1 MSFVTRAFGLAGT
14 LATFFFIGR
23 IVDPDQLA
31 AYGGRYFE
39 FVLIGMMVGAISSV
53 GLRSF
58 TDTISAEQSSGTLE
72 VLLVTPTGLPTLFAG
87 ALLVPLGF
95 VLLESSIILLVSVS
109 LLGAHLQVG
118 GLLTAALALPPTL
131 AFFAAVGACSAAF
144 IVVSKR
150 GDPVTP
156 VFTQLSNLLAGAL
169 FPVAVLPGAL
179 QAVAKVF
186 PPYYSLRVIR
196 GGLLNGSGI
205 TDVWGDY
212 LVLVGSAAIALPL
225 SLVLFRAALRT
236 ARETGTLGTY

>member
-1 MSFVTRAFGLAGT
+1 MAFVTRAFGLAGT
-14 LATFFFIGR
+14 LATFYFIGR
-23 IVDPDQLA
+23 IVDPERLA

-39 FVLIGMMVGAISSV
+39 FVLIGMMVGAIASV

-58 TDTISAEQSSGTLE
+58 SDTISTEQASGTLE
-72 VLLVTPTGLPTLFAG
+72 VLLVTPTGLPTLFGG
-87 ALLVPLGF
+87 ALVVPLAF
-95 VLLESSIILLVSVS
+95 ILIESSIILLVSIAF
-109 LLGAHLQVG
+109 LDAHLQVG
-118 GLLTAALALPPTL
+118 GLVTAALALPPTL

-169 FPVAVLPGAL
+169 FPVTVLPGAL
-179 QAVAKVF
+179 QAVARVF
-186 PPYYSLRVIR
+186 PPYYSLHVIR
-196 GGLLNGSGI
+196 EGLINGAAI

-212 LVLVGSAAIALPL
+212 VVLVASAAVALPL
-225 SLVLFRAALRT
+225 SLALFRAALRL